1 MGNFMNIFNLI
12 SDYMLFS
19 LSIFI
24 LAGSV
29 FISFKTGFIQLRFL
43 PKLLRSLRAS
53 KQDQKES
60 SHTIPPFKALFT
72 AMSTTLGIGTI
83 VGPIIA
89 IRWGGPG
96 ALLGFILTAFFGSA
110 ATYLEVALS
119 VKHRQRLPSGQ
130 ILGGPMQ
137 YLKHIISPGAAK
149 WYAIFGCILMS
160 AWSATQ
166 ANQLVSILASPLLGK
181 YNIPSLL
188 SGALIS
194 ITIFVILM
202 GGIKRISSIS
212 SKLIPPM
219 FIIYMVS
226 ICFILFSNIDKFG
239 TVFRTI
245 FQSAL
250 SPYAMASGALV
261 GGVISALRWG
271 VFKGTYATEAGVGT
285 QAIPHSM
292 AETNDPHMQG
302 ILAMF
307 STFTAGFVSFL
318 SGFVALITDTW
329 QDPGLPLGISMVA
342 ASFKIYF
349 SYIGVAMVLVI
360 TFLFAFGTI
369 LGNSYNGSQCF
380 LYLTAPKKIKY
391 YYAGTA
397 LTIFLGSL
405 LETKTIWSLIDFG
418 LIFLVVPHMAALI
431 LSTYKQ
437 PRVTYA

>member
-1 MGNFMNIFNLI
+1 MKIFNLI
-12 SDYMLFS
+12 SDYILFS

-24 LAGSV
+24 LIGSI
-29 FISFKTGFIQLRFL
+29 FITFKTGFIQFRFF
-43 PKLLRSLRAS
+43 PKLLSALRNS
-53 KQDQKES
+53 KQNQNAG
-60 SHTIPPFKALFT
+60 SHTISPFKALFT

-96 ALLGFILTAFFGSA
+96 ALLGFLLTAFFGSA
-110 ATYLEVALS
+110 ATYLEVVLS
-119 VKHRQRLPSGQ
+119 VKYRQKLPSGQ

-137 YLKHIISPGAAK
+137 YLKYIISERAAK

-166 ANQLVSILASPLLGK
+166 ANQLVSIFNSPLLGK
-181 YNIPSLL
+181 YIIPSIL
-188 SGALIS
+188 SSAVIS
-194 ITIFVILM
+194 VAVFIILM
-202 GGIKRISSIS
+202 GGIKRISSFS

-219 FIIYMVS
+219 FIIYMAS
-226 ICFILFSNIDKFG
+226 TFFILIANIDKLG
-239 TVFRTI
+239 SI
-245 FQSAL
+245 FQLIIRSAF
-250 SPYAMASGALV
+250 SPYAMASGAIV
-261 GGVISALRWG
+261 GGVMSALRWG
-271 VFKGTYATEAGVGT
+271 VFKGIYATEAGVGT

-292 AETNDPHMQG
+292 AETSDPNTQG

-329 QDPGLPLGISMVA
+329 QNPDLPLGISMVA

-349 SYIGVAMVLVI
+349 SYIGIATILII
-360 TFLFAFGTI
+360 TLLFAFGTI

-380 LYLTAPKKIKY
+380 LYLTAPNKIKY

-418 LIFLVVPHMAALI
+418 LIFLVVPHMFALI
-431 LSTYKQ
+431 LSLYKQ
-437 PRVTYA
+437 PKIVHT